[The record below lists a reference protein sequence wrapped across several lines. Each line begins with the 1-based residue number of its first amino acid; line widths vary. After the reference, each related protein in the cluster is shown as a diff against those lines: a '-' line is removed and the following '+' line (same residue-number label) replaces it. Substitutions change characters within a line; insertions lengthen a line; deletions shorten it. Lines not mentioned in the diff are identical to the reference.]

1 MSEVQHPEML
11 RVGWPDRRR
20 DRTHWLLTPLVTLV
34 AAPVT
39 AAAVG
44 VLVLLGGG
52 FDQSPTFCESALSD
66 NRCEEK
72 TLAML
77 GEHAVLFAAVWLLL
91 WLVPWW
97 RGLRTP
103 RVLLAVA
110 ATVVLVAAPLR
121 MMD

>member
-1 MSEVQHPEML
+1 ML
-11 RVGWPDRRR
+11 RARWPDRRR
-20 DRTHWLLTPLVTLV
+20 DLAGWLLTPLVTLV

-39 AAAVG
+39 AGAVG
-44 VLVLLGGG
+44 VLILLGGG
-52 FDQSPTFCESALSD
+52 FSQSPTFCESVVSD

-77 GEHAVLFAAVWLLL
+77 GEHAVLFGAVWLLL

-103 RVLLAVA
+103 RVLLAVV
-110 ATVVLVAAPLR
+110 ATLVLVAAPLR
-121 MMD
+121 MMR